1 MNTLK
6 KYRWPL
12 TGALLGALIFLAI
25 YGVRVLDPTSVD
37 WILNN
42 PSPDPAQH
50 YLGWELFRRSPTRL
64 PYIGANYNA
73 VYPFRTSVLFTD
85 SLPLAALFFKLLG
98 GILPTRFQYFGWWG
112 LFCYMM
118 QGGLAQAV
126 IARIAGVQPTFGRG
140 DKGKAAIA
148 VIMSPGQ
155 TAKLW
160 GSVLGAGVLVLFPAL
175 TMRTFAHEAL
185 AGTWLVLL
193 ALYLWLRSD
202 ELMPT
207 TRRACLL
214 WGGMGL
220 LCAGIHLYYLP
231 MVGLVLVGYAVRRA
245 LQKRGPAAVVLPIA
259 AFCGAAL
266 AELFLLG
273 AFSVNFAGYANGYLS
288 GADYLGLF
296 VPWLTPSWEQNVYM
310 GLGAVLAL
318 VLAILSMAGNARK
331 AKKFFAA
338 HHDWVIAGAVVLVLD
353 LLAAGGNAITVGG
366 KTLFTV
372 PMPQIIMN
380 VWTMFSSCARLAW
393 LAGMLLAV
401 AACGLVLRFW
411 EKGVVP
417 VVMLAVCVVAQG
429 WGQRSELFNRW
440 TDYHYYDYRY
450 ENKSQLTDPVW
461 EDIAA
466 SGRYSHLAFAT
477 FDFEHDEFWDL
488 VDFAADHGWTSN
500 SFYMAHM
507 DGNLAA
513 VTLPGELNELS
524 ADTLYAFI
532 DEDELARGS
541 FDLHYY
547 RLDGILIGSVE
558 PIDGI
563 EEEPA
568 PEVPACTMDLT
579 KSDVINGG
587 IDRNAPENG
596 IVLGQSGEMMTEEWT
611 LFPGRYR
618 VTLTGSGYDHSYIY
632 ARYGLI
638 NEETYKLDIDF
649 TYIDPNEMTFEFT
662 AGEMLHYWRT
672 AVHTLD
678 DADVTVSSV
687 TVEKIG

>member
-1 MNTLK
+1 MKALK

-12 TGALLGALIFLAI
+12 TGALLGVLVFLAV

-37 WILNN
+37 WILNSL
-42 PSPDPAQH
+42 SPDPIQH
-50 YLGWELFRRSPTRL
+50 YLGWELFRRSPVHL

-112 LFCYMM
+112 LLCYAL

-126 IARIAGVQPTFGRG
+126 IARIAGVQPTFGRD
-140 DKGKAAIA
+140 DKSKAAVAI
-148 VIMSPGQ
+148 IMSPGQ
-155 TAKLW
+155 AAKLW

-175 TMRTFAHEAL
+175 TIRMFAHTAL
-185 AGTWLVLL
+185 AANWLVLL

-207 TRRACLL
+207 TRRACLI

-245 LQKRGPAAVVLPIA
+245 LQKRGPAAVLAPIA
-259 AFCGAAL
+259 AFCAAAL
-266 AELFLLG
+266 AELVLLG
-273 AFSVNFAGYANGYLS
+273 AFAVNFAGYSNGYLS
-288 GADYLGLF
+288 GADYFGLF
-296 VPWLTPSWEQNVYM
+296 VPWLAQSWEQNVYA
-310 GLGAVLAL
+310 GIGTSLAVVLA
-318 VLAILSMAGNARK
+318 VFGIVCNARK
-331 AKKFFAA
+331 AEKFFAA
-338 HHDWVIAGAVVLVLD
+338 HRDWLIAGAVVLVLD
-353 LLAAGGNAITVGG
+353 LIAAGGNAITVNG

-372 PMPQIIMN
+372 PIPQFLMN
-380 VWTMFSSCARLAW
+380 FWAMFSSCARLAW
-393 LAGMLLAV
+393 LAGMLLAAV
-401 AACGLVLRFW
+401 GCGLVLRFW
-411 EKGVVP
+411 EGDNRAPAVL
-417 VVMLAVCVVAQG
+417 LAVCAAAQG
-429 WGQRSELFNRW
+429 WGLRQTLYNQWSYFHAAGFYQN
-440 TDYHYYDYRY
+440 
-450 ENKSQLTDPVW
+450 NSQLRDPAW
-461 EDIAA
+461 DDIAA
-466 SGRYSHLAFAT
+466 SGKYSHLAFAT
-477 FDFEHDEFWDL
+477 FDFEHNEFWDL

-532 DEDELARGS
+532 DEDELARNSYG
-541 FDLHYY
+541 LHYY
-547 RLDGILIGSVE
+547 RLDGILVGSVE

-568 PEVPACTMDLT
+568 PETPGCEMNLT
-579 KSDVINGG
+579 RSDVINGDISG
-587 IDRNAPENG
+587 DG
-596 IVLGQSGEMMTEEWT
+596 VTLTTGGEMMTEEWT

-618 VTLTGSGYDHSYIY
+618 VTLTGSGFDHSYIY

-638 NEETYKLDIDF
+638 NQETYKLDIDF
-649 TYIDPNEMTFEFT
+649 TGIDPNEMTFEFT
-662 AGEMLHYWRT
+662 ATEMLHYWRT

-678 DADVTVSSV
+678 DANVTVNSV

>member
-1 MNTLK
+1 MKTLK

-12 TGALLGALIFLAI
+12 TGALLGALIFLLL

-50 YLGWELFRRSPTRL
+50 YLGWELFRRSPVHL

-85 SLPLAALFFKLLG
+85 SLPLAALLFKLLG

-126 IARIAGVQPTFGRG
+126 IARIAGVQPTFDRD
-140 DKGKAAIA
+140 DKSKAAIA
-148 VIMSPGQ
+148 IIMSPGQ

-202 ELMPT
+202 ELMSA

-214 WGGMGL
+214 WGLMGL

-245 LQKRGPAAVVLPIA
+245 LQKRGPAAVLLPIA
-259 AFCGAAL
+259 AFCAAAL

-273 AFSVNFAGYANGYLS
+273 AFAVNFAGYSNGYLS

-296 VPWLTPSWEQNVYM
+296 VPWLAQSWEQNVYM
-310 GLGAVLAL
+310 GLGAVLAV
-318 VLAILSMAGNARK
+318 VLAIFSVVCNARK
-331 AKKFFAA
+331 AEKFFTA
-338 HHDWVIAGAVVLVLD
+338 HHDWVVAGVVVLVLD

-372 PMPQIIMN
+372 PIPQFLMDF
-380 VWTMFSSCARLAW
+380 WAMFSSCARLAW
-393 LAGMLLAV
+393 VAGLLLAV

-411 EKGVVP
+411 QKGVVP
-417 VVMLAVCVVAQG
+417 TLMLAVCAVAQG
-429 WGQRSELFNRW
+429 WGQRGELFNRW
-440 TDYHYYDYRY
+440 TDYHYYGFRY
-450 ENKSQLTDPVW
+450 ENKTLLTDPAW

-466 SGRYSHLAFAT
+466 SGKYSHLAFAS

-488 VDFAADHGWTSN
+488 VDFATDHGWTSN

-513 VTLPGELNELS
+513 VTLPGELNDLA

-532 DEDELARGS
+532 DEDELARNS

-558 PIDGI
+558 PIDGL
-563 EEEPA
+563 EEDPA
-568 PEVPACTMDLT
+568 PEVPARTMDLT
-579 KSDVINGG
+579 KSDLINAHYADGSVG
-587 IDRNAPENG
+587 LETG
-596 IVLGQSGEMMTEEWT
+596 GEMMTEEWT

-618 VTLTGSGYDHSYIY
+618 ITLTGSGFDHSYIY

-649 TYIDPNEMTFEFT
+649 TGIDPNEMTFEFT

-678 DADVTVSSV
+678 DANVTVSSV

>member
-1 MNTLK
+1 MKTLK

-12 TGALLGALIFLAI
+12 TGALLGALIFLLL

-50 YLGWELFRRSPTRL
+50 YLGWELFRRSPVHL

-85 SLPLAALFFKLLG
+85 SLPLAALLFKLLG

-140 DKGKAAIA
+140 DKSKAAIA
-148 VIMSPGQ
+148 IIMSPGQ

-202 ELMPT
+202 ELMSAT
-207 TRRACLL
+207 LRACLL
-214 WGGMGL
+214 WGLMGL

-245 LQKRGPAAVVLPIA
+245 LQKRGPAAVLLPIA
-259 AFCGAAL
+259 AFCAAAL

-273 AFSVNFAGYANGYLS
+273 AFAVNFAGYSNGYLS

-296 VPWLTPSWEQNVYM
+296 VPWLAPSWEQNVYM
-310 GLGAVLAL
+310 GLGAVLAV
-318 VLAILSMAGNARK
+318 VLAIFSVVCNARK
-331 AKKFFAA
+331 AEKFFTA
-338 HHDWVIAGAVVLVLD
+338 HHDWVVAGVVVLVLD

-372 PMPQIIMN
+372 PIPQFLMDF
-380 VWTMFSSCARLAW
+380 WAMFSSCARLAW
-393 LAGMLLAV
+393 VAGLLLAV

-411 EKGVVP
+411 QKGVVP
-417 VVMLAVCVVAQG
+417 ALMLAVCAVAQG
-429 WGQRSELFNRW
+429 WGQRGELFNRW
-440 TDYHYYDYRY
+440 TDYHYYGFRY
-450 ENKSQLTDPVW
+450 ENKTLLSDPSW
-461 EDIAA
+461 EQIAA
-466 SGRYSHLAFAT
+466 SGKYSHLAFAS

-532 DEDELARGS
+532 DEDELARNSYG
-541 FDLHYY
+541 LHYY

-563 EEEPA
+563 EEEPT
-568 PEVPACTMDLT
+568 PETPGCEVNLT
-579 KSDVINGG
+579 RSDVINGDISRDG
-587 IDRNAPENG
+587 VTLTTG
-596 IVLGQSGEMMTEEWT
+596 GEMMTEEWT

-618 VTLTGSGYDHSYIY
+618 VTLTGSGFDHSYIY

-638 NEETYKLDIDF
+638 NQETYKLDIDF
-649 TYIDPNEMTFEFT
+649 TGIDPNEMTFEFT
-662 AGEMLHYWRT
+662 ATEMLHYWRT

-678 DADVTVSSV
+678 DANVTVNSV
-687 TVEKIG
+687 TVEKVG

>member
-1 MNTLK
+1 MKALK

-12 TGALLGALIFLAI
+12 TGALLGVLIFLAV
-25 YGVRVLDPTSVD
+25 YGVRVLDPTNVD
-37 WILNN
+37 WILNSL
-42 PSPDPAQH
+42 SPDPIQH
-50 YLGWELFRRSPTRL
+50 YLGWELFRRSPVHL
-64 PYIGANYNA
+64 PYLGANYSA

-112 LFCYMM
+112 LLCYML

-126 IARIAGVQPTFGRG
+126 IARIAGLKPDQ
-140 DKGKAAIA
+140 K
-148 VIMSPGQ
+148 
-155 TAKLW
+155 AKLW
-160 GSVLGAGVLVLFPAL
+160 GSVAGAGVLVLFPAL

-185 AGTWLVLL
+185 SATWLMLL
-193 ALYLWLRSD
+193 AVYLWLRSD

-207 TRRACLL
+207 TRRACLV

-245 LQKRGPAAVVLPIA
+245 LQKRGPAAVLLPIA
-259 AFCGAAL
+259 AFCVTAL
-266 AELFLLG
+266 AELVLLG
-273 AFSVNFAGYANGYLS
+273 AFAVNFAGYSNGYLS

-296 VPWLTPSWEQNVYM
+296 VPWYAPGWEQNVYM
-310 GLGAVLAL
+310 GVGAVWAV
-318 VLAILSMAGNARK
+318 VLAIFSMVCNARK
-331 AKKFFAA
+331 AEKFFAA
-338 HHDWVIAGAVVLVLD
+338 HHDWVAAGLVVLVLD
-353 LLAAGGNAITVGG
+353 LVAAGGNAITVGG

-372 PMPQIIMN
+372 PIPQFLMN
-380 VWTMFSSCARLAW
+380 FWAMFSSCARLAW

-411 EKGVVP
+411 EKGTAP
-417 VVMLAVCVVAQG
+417 ALLLAVCAVAQG
-429 WGQRSELFNRW
+429 WGQRGELFNRW
-440 TDYHYYDYRY
+440 TDYHYYDFRY
-450 ENKSQLTDPVW
+450 ENKSLLTDPAW

-466 SGRYSHLAFAT
+466 SGKYSHLAFAT

-532 DEDELARGS
+532 DEDELARNS

-558 PIDGI
+558 PIDGL

-568 PEVPACTMDLT
+568 PETPGCEMNL
-579 KSDVINGG
+579 KRSDVINGDISRDG
-587 IDRNAPENG
+587 VTLTTG
-596 IVLGQSGEMMTEEWT
+596 GEMMTEEWT

-618 VTLTGSGYDHSYIY
+618 VTLTGSGFDHSYIY

-638 NEETYKLDIDF
+638 NQETYKLDIDF
-649 TYIDPNEMTFEFT
+649 TGIDPNEMTFEFT
-662 AGEMLHYWRT
+662 ATEMLHYWRT

-678 DADVTVSSV
+678 DANVTVNSV

>member
-1 MNTLK
+1 MKALK

-12 TGALLGALIFLAI
+12 TGALLGVLVFLAV

-37 WILNN
+37 WILNSL
-42 PSPDPAQH
+42 SPDPIQH
-50 YLGWELFRRSPTRL
+50 YLGWELFRRSPVHL

-112 LFCYMM
+112 LLCYAL

-126 IARIAGVQPTFGRG
+126 IARIAGVQPTFGRD
-140 DKGKAAIA
+140 DKSKAAIA
-148 VIMSPGQ
+148 IIMSPAQ

-175 TMRTFAHEAL
+175 TIRMFAHTAL
-185 AGTWLVLL
+185 AANWLVLL

-207 TRRACLL
+207 TRRACLI

-231 MVGLVLVGYAVRRA
+231 MVGLVLVGYAVRCA
-245 LQKRGPAAVVLPIA
+245 LQKRGFAAAMLPVA
-259 AFCGAAL
+259 AFCVTAL

-273 AFSVNFAGYANGYLS
+273 AFAVNFAGYSNGYLS
-288 GADYLGLF
+288 GADVVNLF
-296 VPWLTPSWEQNVYM
+296 VPGIAASWEQIVYA
-310 GLGAVLAL
+310 GLGTTLAVVLAL
-318 VLAILSMAGNARK
+318 VCAAVHFSK
-331 AKKFFAA
+331 AKAFFAA
-338 HHDWVIAGAVVLVLD
+338 HRDWLIAGVVVLVLD
-353 LLAAGGNAITVGG
+353 LIAAGGNTVTVAGH
-366 KTLFTV
+366 TLFTV
-372 PMPQIIMN
+372 PIPQPLMDF
-380 VWTMFSSCARLAW
+380 WAMFSSCARLAW

-401 AACGLVLRFW
+401 VGCGLVLRFW
-411 EKGVVP
+411 EGDNHAPAVL
-417 VVMLAVCVVAQG
+417 LAVCAAAQG
-429 WGQRSELFNRW
+429 WGLRQTLYNQWSYFHAAGFYQN
-440 TDYHYYDYRY
+440 
-450 ENKSQLTDPVW
+450 NSQLRDPAW
-461 EDIAA
+461 DDIAA
-466 SGRYSHLAFAT
+466 SGKYSHLAFAT
-477 FDFEHDEFWDL
+477 FDFEHNEFWDL

-532 DEDELARGS
+532 DEDELARNSYG
-541 FDLHYY
+541 LHYY

-568 PEVPACTMDLT
+568 PETPGCEMNLT
-579 KSDVINGG
+579 RSDVINGDISG
-587 IDRNAPENG
+587 DG
-596 IVLGQSGEMMTEEWT
+596 VTLTTGGEMMTEEWT

-618 VTLTGSGYDHSYIY
+618 VTLTGSGFDHSYIY

-638 NEETYKLDIDF
+638 NQETYKLDIDF
-649 TYIDPNEMTFEFT
+649 TGIDPNEMTFEFT
-662 AGEMLHYWRT
+662 ATEMLHYWRT

-678 DADVTVSSV
+678 DANVTVNSV
-687 TVEKIG
+687 TVEKVG

>member
-1 MNTLK
+1 MKTLK

-12 TGALLGALIFLAI
+12 TGALLGALIFLLL

-50 YLGWELFRRSPTRL
+50 YLGWELFRRSPVHL

-85 SLPLAALFFKLLG
+85 SLPLAALLFKLLG

-140 DKGKAAIA
+140 DKSKAAIA
-148 VIMSPGQ
+148 IIMSPARPPNCG
-155 TAKLW
+155 AVW
-160 GSVLGAGVLVLFPAL
+160 GAGVLVLFPAL

-202 ELMPT
+202 ELMSA

-214 WGGMGL
+214 WGLMGL

-245 LQKRGPAAVVLPIA
+245 LQKRGPAAVLLPIA
-259 AFCGAAL
+259 VFCTAAL

-273 AFSVNFAGYANGYLS
+273 AFAVNFAGYSNGYLS

-296 VPWLTPSWEQNVYM
+296 VPWIAQSWEQNVYM
-310 GLGAVLAL
+310 GLGAVLAV
-318 VLAILSMAGNARK
+318 VLAIFSVACNARK
-331 AKKFFAA
+331 AERFFTA
-338 HHDWVIAGAVVLVLD
+338 HHDWVVAGVVVLVLD

-372 PMPQIIMN
+372 PIPQFLMDF
-380 VWTMFSSCARLAW
+380 WAMFSSCARLAW
-393 LAGMLLAV
+393 VAGLLLAV

-411 EKGVVP
+411 QKGVVP
-417 VVMLAVCVVAQG
+417 ALMLAVCAVAQG
-429 WGQRSELFNRW
+429 WGQRGELFNRW
-440 TDYHYYDYRY
+440 TDYHYYGFRY
-450 ENKSQLTDPVW
+450 ENKTLLTDPVW
-461 EDIAA
+461 EQIAA

-532 DEDELARGS
+532 DEDELTRNS
-541 FDLHYY
+541 YDLHYY

-558 PIDGI
+558 PIDGL
-563 EEEPA
+563 EEDPA
-568 PEVPACTMDLT
+568 PEVPAHTMDLT
-579 KSDVINGG
+579 KSDLINAHYADGSVG
-587 IDRNAPENG
+587 LETG
-596 IVLGQSGEMMTEEWT
+596 GEMMTEEWT
-611 LFPGRYR
+611 LFPGRYC
-618 VTLTGSGYDHSYIY
+618 VTLTGSGFDHSYIY

-649 TYIDPNEMTFEFT
+649 TGIDPNEMTFEFT
-662 AGEMLHYWRT
+662 ATEMLHYWRV

-678 DADVTVSSV
+678 DANVTINSV

>member
-1 MNTLK
+1 MKTLK

-12 TGALLGALIFLAI
+12 TGALLGALIFLLL

-50 YLGWELFRRSPTRL
+50 YLGWELFRRSPVHL

-85 SLPLAALFFKLLG
+85 SLPLAALLFKLLG

-140 DKGKAAIA
+140 DKSKAAIA
-148 VIMSPGQ
+148 IIMSPGQ

-202 ELMPT
+202 ELMSAT
-207 TRRACLL
+207 LRACLL
-214 WGGMGL
+214 WGLMGL

-245 LQKRGPAAVVLPIA
+245 LQKRGPAAVLLPIA
-259 AFCGAAL
+259 AFCAAAL

-273 AFSVNFAGYANGYLS
+273 AFAVNFAGYSNGYLS

-296 VPWLTPSWEQNVYM
+296 VPWLAQSWEQNVYM
-310 GLGAVLAL
+310 GLGAVLAV
-318 VLAILSMAGNARK
+318 VLAIFSVVCNAHK
-331 AKKFFAA
+331 AEKFFTA
-338 HHDWVIAGAVVLVLD
+338 HHDWVVAGVVVLVLD

-372 PMPQIIMN
+372 PIPQFLMDF
-380 VWTMFSSCARLAW
+380 WAMFSSCARLAW
-393 LAGMLLAV
+393 VAGLLLAV

-411 EKGVVP
+411 QKGVVP
-417 VVMLAVCVVAQG
+417 ALMLAVCAVAQG
-429 WGQRSELFNRW
+429 WGQRGELFNRW
-440 TDYHYYDYRY
+440 TDYHYYGFRY
-450 ENKSQLTDPVW
+450 ENKTLLTDPAWV
-461 EDIAA
+461 
-466 SGRYSHLAFAT
+466 SH
-477 FDFEHDEFWDL
+477 
-488 VDFAADHGWTSN
+488 
-500 SFYMAHM
+500 
-507 DGNLAA
+507 
-513 VTLPGELNELS
+513 S
-524 ADTLYAFI
+524 A
-532 DEDELARGS
+532 G
-541 FDLHYY
+541 
-547 RLDGILIGSVE
+547 
-558 PIDGI
+558 
-563 EEEPA
+563 
-568 PEVPACTMDLT
+568 
-579 KSDVINGG
+579 
-587 IDRNAPENG
+587 
-596 IVLGQSGEMMTEEWT
+596 
-611 LFPGRYR
+611 
-618 VTLTGSGYDHSYIY
+618 
-632 ARYGLI
+632 
-638 NEETYKLDIDF
+638 
-649 TYIDPNEMTFEFT
+649 
-662 AGEMLHYWRT
+662 
-672 AVHTLD
+672 
-678 DADVTVSSV
+678 
-687 TVEKIG
+687 

>member
-1 MNTLK
+1 MKTLK

-12 TGALLGALIFLAI
+12 TGALLGALIFLLL

-50 YLGWELFRRSPTRL
+50 YLGWELFRRSPVHL

-85 SLPLAALFFKLLG
+85 SLPLAALLFKLLG

-140 DKGKAAIA
+140 DKSKTAIA
-148 VIMSPGQ
+148 IIMSPGQ

-202 ELMPT
+202 ELMSA

-214 WGGMGL
+214 WGLMGL

-245 LQKRGPAAVVLPIA
+245 LQKRGPAAVLLPIA
-259 AFCGAAL
+259 AFCAAAL

-273 AFSVNFAGYANGYLS
+273 AFAVNFAGYSNGYLS

-296 VPWLTPSWEQNVYM
+296 VPWLAQSWEQNVYM
-310 GLGAVLAL
+310 GLGAVLAV
-318 VLAILSMAGNARK
+318 VLAIFSVVCNARK
-331 AKKFFAA
+331 AEKFFTA
-338 HHDWVIAGAVVLVLD
+338 HHDWVVAGVVVLVLD

-372 PMPQIIMN
+372 PIPQFLMDF
-380 VWTMFSSCARLAW
+380 WAMFSSCARLAW
-393 LAGMLLAV
+393 VAGLLLAV

-411 EKGVVP
+411 QKGVVP
-417 VVMLAVCVVAQG
+417 ALMLAVCAVAQG
-429 WGQRSELFNRW
+429 WGQRGELFNRW
-440 TDYHYYDYRY
+440 TDYHYYGFRY
-450 ENKSQLTDPVW
+450 ENKTLLTDPAW

-466 SGRYSHLAFAT
+466 SGKYSHLAFAS

-513 VTLPGELNELS
+513 VTLPGELNDLA

-532 DEDELARGS
+532 DEDELARNS
-541 FDLHYY
+541 CDLHYY

-558 PIDGI
+558 PIDGL
-563 EEEPA
+563 EEDPA
-568 PEVPACTMDLT
+568 PEVPARTMDLT
-579 KSDVINGG
+579 KSDLINAHYADGSVG
-587 IDRNAPENG
+587 LETG
-596 IVLGQSGEMMTEEWT
+596 GEMMTEEWT

-618 VTLTGSGYDHSYIY
+618 VTLTGSGFDHSYIY

-649 TYIDPNEMTFEFT
+649 TGIDPNEMTFEFT

-678 DADVTVSSV
+678 DANVTVSSV

>member
-1 MNTLK
+1 MKTLK

-12 TGALLGALIFLAI
+12 TGALLGALIFLLL

-42 PSPDPAQH
+42 PSPDPEQH
-50 YLGWELFRRSPTRL
+50 YLGWELFRRSPVHL

-85 SLPLAALFFKLLG
+85 SLPLAALLFKLLG

-140 DKGKAAIA
+140 DKSKAAIA
-148 VIMSPGQ
+148 IIMSPGQ

-202 ELMPT
+202 ELMSA

-214 WGGMGL
+214 WGLMGL

-245 LQKRGPAAVVLPIA
+245 LQKRGPAAVLLPIA
-259 AFCGAAL
+259 AFCAAAL
-266 AELFLLG
+266 VELFLLG
-273 AFSVNFAGYANGYLS
+273 AFAVNFAGYSNGYLS

-296 VPWLTPSWEQNVYM
+296 VPWLAPSWEQNVYM
-310 GLGAVLAL
+310 GLGAVLAV
-318 VLAILSMAGNARK
+318 VLAIFNVVCNARK
-331 AKKFFAA
+331 AEKFFTA
-338 HHDWVIAGAVVLVLD
+338 HHDWVVAGVVVLVLD

-372 PMPQIIMN
+372 PIPQFLMDF
-380 VWTMFSSCARLAW
+380 WAMFSSCARLAW
-393 LAGMLLAV
+393 VAGLLLAV

-411 EKGVVP
+411 QKGVVP
-417 VVMLAVCVVAQG
+417 ALMLAVCAVAQG
-429 WGQRSELFNRW
+429 WGQRGELFNRW
-440 TDYHYYDYRY
+440 TDYHYYGFRY
-450 ENKSQLTDPVW
+450 ENKTLLTDPAW

-466 SGRYSHLAFAT
+466 SGKYSHLAFAS

-500 SFYMAHM
+500 SFYMGHM

-513 VTLPGELNELS
+513 VTLAGEMNAL
-524 ADTLYAFI
+524 APDTLYAFV
-532 DEDELARGS
+532 DEDVLARND
-541 FDLHYY
+541 FALHYY
-547 RLDGILIGSVE
+547 RLDGVLLGSVE
-558 PIDGI
+558 PIDGLT
-563 EEEPA
+563 EESADAAPA
-568 PEVPACTMDLT
+568 RTMDLT
-579 KSDVINGG
+579 KSDLINAHYADGSVG
-587 IDRNAPENG
+587 LETG
-596 IVLGQSGEMMTEEWT
+596 GEMMTEEWT

-618 VTLTGSGYDHSYIY
+618 VTLTGSGFDHSYIY

-649 TYIDPNEMTFEFT
+649 TGIDPNEMTFEFT

-678 DADVTVSSV
+678 DTEITVSSV

>member
-1 MNTLK
+1 MKTLK

-12 TGALLGALIFLAI
+12 TGALLGALIFLLL

-42 PSPDPAQH
+42 PSPDPEQH
-50 YLGWELFRRSPTRL
+50 YLGWELFRRSPVHL

-85 SLPLAALFFKLLG
+85 SLPLAALLFKLLG

-118 QGGLAQAV
+118 QGGLAHAV

-140 DKGKAAIA
+140 DKSKAAIA
-148 VIMSPGQ
+148 IIMSPGQ

-202 ELMPT
+202 ELMSA

-214 WGGMGL
+214 WGLMGL

-245 LQKRGPAAVVLPIA
+245 LQKRGPAAVLLPIA
-259 AFCGAAL
+259 AFCAAAL

-273 AFSVNFAGYANGYLS
+273 AFAVNFAGYSNGYLS

-296 VPWLTPSWEQNVYM
+296 VPWLAQSWEQNVYM
-310 GLGAVLAL
+310 GLGAVLAV
-318 VLAILSMAGNARK
+318 VLAIFSVVCNAHK
-331 AKKFFAA
+331 AEKFFTA
-338 HHDWVIAGAVVLVLD
+338 HHDWVVAGVVVLVLD

-372 PMPQIIMN
+372 PIPQFLMDF
-380 VWTMFSSCARLAW
+380 WAMFSSCARLAW
-393 LAGMLLAV
+393 VAGLLLAV

-411 EKGVVP
+411 QKGVVP
-417 VVMLAVCVVAQG
+417 ALMLAVCAVAQG
-429 WGQRSELFNRW
+429 WGQRGELFNRW
-440 TDYHYYDYRY
+440 TDYHYYGFRY
-450 ENKSQLTDPVW
+450 ENKTLLTDPAW

-466 SGRYSHLAFAT
+466 SGKYSHLAFAS

-513 VTLPGELNELS
+513 VTLPGELNDLA

-532 DEDELARGS
+532 DEDELARNS

-558 PIDGI
+558 PIDGL

-568 PEVPACTMDLT
+568 PEVPARTMDLT
-579 KSDVINGG
+579 KSDLINAHYADGSVG
-587 IDRNAPENG
+587 LETG
-596 IVLGQSGEMMTEEWT
+596 GEMMTEEWT

-618 VTLTGSGYDHSYIY
+618 VTLTGSGFDHSYIY

-649 TYIDPNEMTFEFT
+649 TGIDPNEMTFEFT

-678 DADVTVSSV
+678 DANVTVSSV

>member
-1 MNTLK
+1 MKALK

-12 TGALLGALIFLAI
+12 TGALLGVLVFLAV

-37 WILNN
+37 WILNSL
-42 PSPDPAQH
+42 SPDPIQH
-50 YLGWELFRRSPTRL
+50 YLGWELFRRSPVHL

-98 GILPTRFQYFGWWG
+98 GILPMRFQYFGWWG
-112 LFCYMM
+112 LLCYAL

-126 IARIAGVQPTFGRG
+126 IARFGGVKPDQ
-140 DKGKAAIA
+140 K
-148 VIMSPGQ
+148 
-155 TAKLW
+155 AKLW
-160 GSVLGAGVLVLFPAL
+160 GSVAGAGVLVLFPAL

-185 AGTWLVLL
+185 AATWLVLL

-202 ELMPT
+202 EIMPT

-245 LQKRGPAAVVLPIA
+245 LQKRGPAAVVLPVA
-259 AFCGAAL
+259 AFCVTAL
-266 AELFLLG
+266 AELVLLG
-273 AFSVNFAGYANGYLS
+273 AFAVNFAGYSNGYLS

-296 VPWLTPSWEQNVYM
+296 VPWYAPGWEQNVYM
-310 GLGAVLAL
+310 GVGAVWAV
-318 VLAILSMAGNARK
+318 VLAIFSMVCNARK
-331 AKKFFAA
+331 AEKFFAA
-338 HHDWVIAGAVVLVLD
+338 HHDWVAAGLVVLVLD
-353 LLAAGGNAITVGG
+353 LIAAGGNAITVGG
-366 KTLFTV
+366 RTLFTV
-372 PMPQIIMN
+372 PIPQFLMDF
-380 VWTMFSSCARLAW
+380 WAMFSSCARLAW

-401 AACGLVLRFW
+401 TACGLVLRFW
-411 EKGVVP
+411 EKGAVP
-417 VVMLAVCVVAQG
+417 ALLLAVCAVAQG
-429 WGQRSELFNRW
+429 WGQRGELFNRW
-440 TDYHYYDYRY
+440 TDYHYYDFRY
-450 ENKSQLTDPVW
+450 ENKSLLTDPAW
-461 EDIAA
+461 DDIAA
-466 SGRYSHLAFAT
+466 SGKYSHLAFAT
-477 FDFEHDEFWDL
+477 FDFEHNEFWDL

-513 VTLPGELNELS
+513 VTLPGGLNELS

-532 DEDELARGS
+532 DEDELARNS
-541 FDLHYY
+541 YDLHYY

-568 PEVPACTMDLT
+568 PEVPAHTMDLT
-579 KSDVINGG
+579 KSDLINAHFADGSVG
-587 IDRNAPENG
+587 LETG
-596 IVLGQSGEMMTEEWT
+596 GEMMTEEWT

-618 VTLTGSGYDHSYIY
+618 VTLTGSGFDHSYIY

-638 NEETYKLDIDF
+638 NQETYKLDIDF
-649 TYIDPNEMTFEFT
+649 TGIDPNEMTFEFT
-662 AGEMLHYWRT
+662 ATEMLHYWRT

-678 DADVTVSSV
+678 DANVTVNSV
-687 TVEKIG
+687 TVEKVG